1 MPTEWRLS
9 AVEESRTPGRRI
21 GVKPERARRR
31 RRPSGEPEPLPRQ
44 PLAGA
49 GKFWILLALLV
60 AIVVTLLLS
69 STSFFLGSGN
79 WWNNL
84 DEDVM
89 GAFVDI
95 RAGWL
100 TDIAKF
106 FDDLRS
112 DWLIT
117 VLRFGTIGTLL
128 LVKRW
133 RHLMVFVT
141 VMLVTEPLLTGLANR
156 LARPRPDGI
165 EILTDWAGF
174 AFPSVPLTGLTVTL
188 VSMAYALVVPGLLR
202 KRVLL
207 AISGLLTVVGL
218 SRIYLGVVRPTEM
231 VVAGIIGA
239 TISLLAF
246 RLITPD
252 GVFPV
257 SYDRSKTAHLDL
269 NETRLRA
276 FTGLRDQPGF
286 EAVSA
291 ELFGAE
297 GSAGSTPLR
306 IGLADGGHIFAK
318 LYAQNH
324 LRSDRWYKL
333 GRTLLYGALEDE
345 ASYRSV
351 RRLAEHEDHVM
362 RLMAAGGIPNPE
374 PLGIVEITHGRE
386 YLLVTEFLDGASEM
400 SQSEVDENVV
410 DAGLQ
415 AVRAMWDHGLAH
427 RDIKPANILLRNGA
441 IYLIDHAFG
450 EIRPSPWRQAV
461 DLSNMMLTLSVGYQ
475 PEEVHS
481 RAAIFFSEDE
491 IGEAFAVARSVT
503 IPGELR
509 AAIKEKDLLTR
520 NRELASPRQ
529 PIGIQRWTPR
539 RISALIAV
547 FGGAVLLA
555 RLIALNLSLVGR
567 LL

>member
-1 MPTEWRLS
+1 M
-9 AVEESRTPGRRI
+9 EETPRGRRI
-21 GVKPERARRR
+21 VIKPEWARRR
-31 RRPSGEPEPLPRQ
+31 RRPSGEPEPLPRR

-49 GKFWILLALLV
+49 SKFWILLGALVVLV
-60 AIVVTLLLS
+60 VALLLS
-69 STSFFLGSGN
+69 STSFFLGSGR
-79 WWNNL
+79 WWNSL
-84 DEDVM
+84 DGDVM
-89 GAFVDI
+89 GVFIDA

-100 TDIAKF
+100 TNIAEF
-106 FDDLRS
+106 FDQLRS

-117 VLRFGTIGTLL
+117 TLRLGTIVTLVF
-128 LVKRW
+128 VKRW
-133 RHLMVFVT
+133 RHLMIFVT
-141 VMLVTEPLLTGLANR
+141 VMLTIEPLMTGLANR

-165 EILTDWAGF
+165 EFLTDWVGF
-174 AFPSVPLTGLTVTL
+174 SFPSIPLTALTVTL
-188 VSMAYALVVPGLLR
+188 LSMAYALVVPGLLR
-202 KRVLL
+202 KRVLVG
-207 AISGLLTVVGL
+207 ISGVLTLVGL
-218 SRIYLGVVRPTEM
+218 SRIYLGVERPTEM
-231 VVAGIIGA
+231 AVAGIIGA
-239 TISLLAF
+239 TISMLAF

-252 GVFPV
+252 SVFPV
-257 SYDRSKTAHLDL
+257 SYDRSKAAHLEL
-269 NETRLRA
+269 NEARLGA
-276 FTGLRDQPGF
+276 IFSGIRDQLGF

-306 IGLADGGHIFAK
+306 IGLADGGYIFAK

-345 ASYRSV
+345 TSYRSV

-362 RLMAAGGIPNPE
+362 RLMAAGGIPIPE

-386 YLLVTEFLDGASEM
+386 YLLVTEFLDSAGEM
-400 SQSEVDENVV
+400 SQSAVSATVV
-410 DAGLQ
+410 DASLQ
-415 AVRAMWDHGLAH
+415 VVRAMWDNGLAH
-427 RDIKPANILLRNGA
+427 RDIKPANILVRNDD

-461 DLSNMMLTLSVGYQ
+461 DLANMMLTLSVGYP
-475 PEEVHS
+475 PEEVHR
-481 RAAIFFSEDE
+481 RAALIFSDDE

-509 AAIKEKDLLTR
+509 TAIKSGPGDLLAR
-520 NRELASPRQ
+520 NRELAAPRQ

-539 RISALIAV
+539 RVSALVAV
-547 FGGAVLLA
+547 IGGAALIA
-555 RLIALNLSLVGR
+555 RLIALNLSIVGR

>member
-1 MPTEWRLS
+1 M
-9 AVEESRTPGRRI
+9 EETPRGRRI
-21 GVKPERARRR
+21 VIKPEWARRR
-31 RRPSGEPEPLPRQ
+31 RRPSGEPEPLPRR

-49 GKFWILLALLV
+49 SKFWILLAALV
-60 AIVVTLLLS
+60 VLVVALLLS
-69 STSFFLGSGN
+69 STSFFLGSGS
-79 WWNNL
+79 WWNSL

-89 GAFVDI
+89 GVFIDA

-100 TDIAKF
+100 TNIAEF
-106 FDDLRS
+106 LDQLRS

-117 VLRFGTIGTLL
+117 TLRLGTIVTLVF
-128 LVKRW
+128 VKRW
-133 RHLMVFVT
+133 RHLMIFVT
-141 VMLVTEPLLTGLANR
+141 VMLTTEPLMTGLANR

-165 EILTDWAGF
+165 QFLTDWAGF
-174 AFPSVPLTGLTVTL
+174 SFPSIPLTALTVTL
-188 VSMAYALVVPGLLR
+188 LSMAYALVVPGLLR
-202 KRVLL
+202 KRVLVG
-207 AISGLLTVVGL
+207 ISGVLTLVGL
-218 SRIYLGVVRPTEM
+218 SRIYLGVERPTEM
-231 VVAGIIGA
+231 AVAGIIGA
-239 TISLLAF
+239 TISMLAF

-252 GVFPV
+252 SVFPV
-257 SYDRSKTAHLDL
+257 SYDRSKSAHLEL
-269 NETRLRA
+269 NEARLGA
-276 FTGLRDQPGF
+276 IFSGLRDQLGF

-306 IGLADGGHIFAK
+306 IGLADGGYIFAK

-345 ASYRSV
+345 TSYRSV

-362 RLMAAGGIPNPE
+362 RLMAAGGIPIPE

-386 YLLVTEFLDGASEM
+386 YLLVTEFLDAAGEM
-400 SQSEVDENVV
+400 SQSVVSEPVV

-415 AVRAMWDHGLAH
+415 AVRAMWDSGLAH
-427 RDIKPANILLRNGA
+427 RDIKPANILVRNDD

-461 DLSNMMLTLSVGYQ
+461 DLANMMLTLSVGYP

-481 RAAIFFSEDE
+481 RAALIFSDDE

-509 AAIKEKDLLTR
+509 TAIKSGPDDLLAR
-520 NRELASPRQ
+520 NRQLAAPRQ

-539 RISALIAV
+539 RISALVAV
-547 FGGAVLLA
+547 IGGAAVIA
-555 RLIALNLSLVGR
+555 RLIALNLSIVGR